1 VLKLPPS
8 GWADMAALWV
18 LVGGLLAYRGWHV
31 PGTDFECTSTARG
44 PCLRCAR
51 LPYIVLMMGVV
62 VSIVIR
68 QIMTRQS
75 LHRNPYVLVILI
87 AVVADGIMEARS
99 GGDLAPV
106 FRREAKRWP
115 LYAAAIVVLEFL
127 TYGLDCFRLIFA
139 VIYFFALS
147 RVALHFTRRRE
158 QKPPAS
164 T

>member
-1 VLKLPPS
+1 
-8 GWADMAALWV
+8 MAALWV
-18 LVGGLLAYRGWHV
+18 LVGGLLAYRGWLV
-31 PGTDFECTSTARG
+31 PGANFECTSTARG

-51 LPYIVLMMGVV
+51 LPYIALIIGVG
-62 VSIVIR
+62 VSLVIR
-68 QIMTRQS
+68 QIVTRQS

-87 AVVADGIMEARS
+87 GVLADGIIEERS
-99 GGDLAPV
+99 EGDLRAV

-127 TYGLDCFRLIFA
+127 TYGLDWSRLVSA

-147 RVALHFTRRRE
+147 RVVLHFTRHRE
-158 QKPPAS
+158 QEPPAS